1 MSKDSPE
8 LAQSTNPLTA
18 ISQIYSSLSIREQA
32 ISGLPL
38 VLMLAV
44 FWNLDKFGQEQRLLA
59 AILSGALVTV
69 AWIFV
74 LAKNLLA
81 VKDEGKELK
90 ATKNELLFVFRD
102 RLKQFSKIKRQVKQ
116 ISIELEAYDTPPQIK
131 QSFNSLL
138 VNLDNAIQESQSR
151 VLEITDSSKTVKTDK
166 EYAEEAQRLKEWTAQ
181 KNAYKRK

>member
-1 MSKDSPE
+1 M
-8 LAQSTNPLTA
+8 
-18 ISQIYSSLSIREQA
+18 
-32 ISGLPL
+32 
-38 VLMLAV
+38 
-44 FWNLDKFGQEQRLLA
+44 
-59 AILSGALVTV
+59 
-69 AWIFV
+69 
-74 LAKNLLA
+74 
-81 VKDEGKELK
+81 KDEGKELK